1 MVPADGLRLMAFCET
16 PMADAIRPEVGA
28 ILRSIPSVDELLS
41 TPAVQRLLTAHPRWA
56 VRDAVREVLEVYRR
70 RLREGDLSP
79 ETAESLLAPAGIAA
93 VVAGVADR
101 KAGPSLVPVL
111 NATGVVLH
119 TNLGRAPLAAPAL
132 RAIQA
137 AAEGYSNLEFDLETG
152 NRGSRQVHVERLLQA
167 LTGAEA
173 AFVVNN
179 NAAAVLLGI
188 NTLAEGKEVVISRGQ
203 LVEIGDSFRIPDV
216 MVRAGGRLREVG
228 ATNRT
233 HVSDYEGAI
242 GPETALIL
250 KVHRSNF
257 QLLGFTAD
265 VETAELV
272 AVARRRGLPVM
283 EDLGS
288 GALLDLSWLGLR
300 REPLAADAIR
310 AGVDLVT
317 FSGDK
322 LLGGPQAGILVGRR
336 DLLTR
341 LRRNPLARAVRI
353 DKLCLA
359 GLEATLR
366 LCREPERAMQEIPTL
381 RMLGLPASA
390 IGARAESLLRGLRSA
405 IADVVCTVE
414 EATSEVGGGALPLQ
428 TVPTRVLALQPI
440 QEKAMDL
447 EARLRR
453 GRPPVLVRIKEDRIL
468 LDLRTLDPE
477 EDPTL
482 LQALCEALRPAERGA
497 AT

>member
-1 MVPADGLRLMAFCET
+1 MGDT
-16 PMADAIRPEVGA
+16 IRPEVGA
-28 ILRSIPSVDELLS
+28 ILRNIPSVDELLATS
-41 TPAVQRLLTAHPRWA
+41 TVQQLLTAYPRWA
-56 VRDAVREVLEVYRR
+56 VLEAVREILGEYRR
-70 RLREGDLSP
+70 CLLQGGISP
-79 ETAESLLAPAGIAA
+79 DAAETLLHPARIAG
-93 VVAGVADR
+93 VVAGVAER
-101 KAGPSLVPVL
+101 KAGLSLIPVL

-119 TNLGRAPLAAPAL
+119 TNLGRAPLAAAAL
-132 RAIQA
+132 QA
-137 AAEGYSNLEFDLETG
+137 VDAMARGYSNLEFDLETG
-152 NRGSRQVHVERLLQA
+152 NRGSRQDHVQRLLCA

-188 NTLAEGKEVVISRGQ
+188 NTLANGKEVVISRGQ

-233 HVSDYEGAI
+233 HLSDYEAAI

-265 VETAELV
+265 VEAADLV
-272 AVARRRGLPVM
+272 ALARRRGLPVM

-288 GALLDLSWLGLR
+288 GALLDLSLLGLR

-310 AGVDLVT
+310 TGVDLVT

-336 DLLTR
+336 DLLSR

-359 GLEATLR
+359 ALEATLR
-366 LCREPERAMQEIPTL
+366 LCREPERAMQEVPIL
-381 RMLGLPASA
+381 RMLGLPATA
-390 IGARAESLLRGLRSA
+390 VGLRAEALQRALRA
-405 IADVVCTVE
+405 AVPDVACTVE

-428 TVPTRVLALQPI
+428 AIPTRVLALRPVRGSVT
-440 QEKAMDL
+440 EMV
-447 EARLRR
+447 ARLRR

-468 LDLRTLDPE
+468 LDLRTVDPA
-477 EDPTL
+477 EDATV
-482 LQALCEALRPAERGA
+482 LQALGEALKGGGA
-497 AT
+497 GGTT